1 MSGRGTI
8 RRTEISGAPA
18 PHPRQPGRN
27 KPFRR
32 VAAAIVGAVIAVSLP
47 LAPAGANGGLTADE
61 QAAFASH
68 EKRKRAVTPRGL
80 SGVPKPEFAILG
92 NPQLQIRPPGR
103 PAASPP
109 TPAAYVPPALHDPRV
124 RQPSLPAGAATTTV
138 AHARRIDDL
147 IRRAGIDPARVLGH
161 AGTVQ
166 GQGQGGPYVPLNRSQ
181 VALLRGGQATVVGG
195 LASRPDRLLA
205 LVRKLPLIAPV
216 KDIAT
221 SSTFGA
227 RRDPFTDGWAFHGG
241 VDMVG
246 PVNAPVSGTAPGVV
260 AYAGWHDSYGRL
272 VEIEHEFGISTRYA
286 HLNQISVRQGQR
298 VQAGQRVGGI
308 GSTGRSTGPHLHYEV
323 LVDGRQVDPQPF
335 LDTGRDIHGN

>member
-1 MSGRGTI
+1 MR
-8 RRTEISGAPA
+8 
-18 PHPRQPGRN
+18 
-27 KPFRR
+27 FRR
-32 VAAAIVGAVIAVSLP
+32 VAAAVVGAVIAASLP
-47 LAPAGANGGLTADE
+47 CGPAGANGGLSAEE

-68 EKRKRAVTPRGL
+68 ERKKRAVAPRGL

-92 NPQLQIRPPGR
+92 NPRLQARAPAR
-103 PAASPP
+103 PAVSATTP
-109 TPAAYVPPALHDPRV
+109 TPYVPLAPRDPRV
-124 RQPSLPAGAATTTV
+124 RQAPPSASAATTTV

-161 AGTVQ
+161 AGTV
-166 GQGQGGPYVPLNRSQ
+166 QGQGGPYVPLNRSQ

-260 AYAGWHDSYGRL
+260 AFAGWHDSYGRL